1 MLHVFVGCGCLV
13 LLGGLG
19 CSFVHV
25 FVFVVVVGK
34 RLVRNKET
42 AAGYASS
49 FPPRPRPPR

>member
-25 FVFVVVVGK
+25 FVFVVVVGSVLLFLLLAYSP
-34 RLVRNKET
+34 RVC
-42 AAGYASS
+42 AGV
-49 FPPRPRPPR
+49 